1 MITKVKIVILYRS
14 FMTGFIFAYNL
25 EKDEEIK
32 NPQGLLKEGK
42 DPLKEMLKLQNFLQ
56 EELNKKLPYLNPKPS
71 DLKKI
76 GEIIVWEY
84 YQNEV
89 GIEVEV
95 GDGYRHEV
103 FIEDRYWNRI
113 IKIIKDDELD
123 EEGILA
129 IVKGLMNAGLRE
141 EHVNKF
147 ISAIKKG
154 KIKEI
159 EIR

>member
-32 NPQGLLKEGK
+32 NPQGLLKEGI
-42 DPLKEMLKLQNFLQ
+42 
-56 EELNKKLPYLNPKPS
+56 YY
-71 DLKKI
+71 
-76 GEIIVWEY
+76 GVRY